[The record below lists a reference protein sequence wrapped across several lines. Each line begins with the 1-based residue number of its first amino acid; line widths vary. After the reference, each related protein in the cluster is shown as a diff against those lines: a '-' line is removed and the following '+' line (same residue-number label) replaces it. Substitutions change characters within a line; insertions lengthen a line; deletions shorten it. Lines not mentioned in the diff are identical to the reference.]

1 MDVKETLDKIKKA
14 LFGGEEYTAYTL
26 QDGTAVTISAL
37 SEGGEV
43 FVNGEP
49 APDGEHTLSD
59 GSKITTVAGKITIY
73 TPASTDAEIDTEMA
87 LYKLQDGTEVGI
99 STLAEGGNLII
110 AGVPA
115 TEGEYTLEDGTKIS
129 VDASGVILKVEVAGV
144 EPDAPM
150 LMSKEDFAAV
160 VSEKVDAVK
169 ADFATQID
177 TQNKTIADQKEVIK
191 QLFEIV
197 EKLGG
202 EPSDNPPAPRK
213 KVQSFGM
220 TNDQRNTKIG
230 RYAEAMD
237 QALSNN

>member
-1 MDVKETLDKIKKA
+1 MDVKETLEKIKKA
-14 LFGGEEYTAYTL
+14 LFGGEDYTSYTL
-26 QDGTAVTISAL
+26 QDGTSVTISAL

-43 FVNGEP
+43 YVNGEP
-49 APDGEHTLSD
+49 APDGEHILSD
-59 GSKITTVAGKITIY
+59 GSKITTVSGKITVY
-73 TPASTDAEIDTEMA
+73 TPVTTDVEIDTEMA

-99 STLAEGGNLII
+99 STLVEGGNLIV

-115 TEGEYTLEDGTKIS
+115 TEGEYTLEDGTKLT
-129 VDASGVILKVEVAGV
+129 VDANGVILKVEVAGV
-144 EPDAPM
+144 EVDAPM
-150 LMSKEDFAAV
+150 QMSKEDFAAV

-169 ADFATQID
+169 ADFNTQIEA
-177 TQNKTIADQKEVIK
+177 QNKTIADQKEVIK

-220 TNDQRNTKIG
+220 TSDMRDSKIG
-230 RYAEAMD
+230 KYAEAAK
-237 QALSNN
+237 QAFNN